1 MNKKQ
6 GVILGFFIGI
16 LIVAAIAYWYFS
28 PQWSDNNGYP
38 YDSHMLGGWGMPF
51 GILAM
56 GIFWFGVIYLVMT
69 GFNSPNECRHN
80 RVIDVLKS
88 RLAKG
93 EITIDEYEKL
103 IEKLRDK

>member
-6 GVILGFFIGI
+6 GIFLAIFIGLLVI
-16 LIVAAIAYWYFS
+16 TAIAFWYFS
-28 PQWSDNNGYP
+28 PQWADNSDYP
-38 YDSHMLGGWGMPF
+38 YYGHMVGSWGMPF
-51 GILAM
+51 GMLAM
-56 GIFWFGVIYLVMT
+56 GIFWIGVIYFAIN
-69 GFNSPNECRHN
+69 GFSYRSECRN
-80 RVIDVLKS
+80 DRAIELLKS